1 MTTAKEIREL
11 HEKSVIFDDS
21 DRTPL
26 NNRSLASAVKSSAG
40 KTRENR
46 TFQDSNIFGVYIDL
60 YLINDFM

>member
-26 NNRSLASAVKSSAG
+26 NNRFLASAVKSSGG
-40 KTRENR
+40 KTRENK
-46 TFQDSNIFGVYIDL
+46 TFQDSNIFVLHIDFHF
-60 YLINDFM
+60 INDFT